1 MKKPLILT
9 TIPAVLALCLLSACN
24 KPGGESAPAGGG
36 GGASPMGQSASQP
49 SGSAST
55 P

>member
-1 MKKPLILT
+1 MRKPLILT
-9 TIPAVLALCLLSACN
+9 TIPAVLALCLLAACN
-24 KPGGESAPAGGG
+24 KPGGSPS
-36 GGASPMGQSASQP
+36 SPMGGGPAPSNQSASQP